1 MTNAEV
7 ATMIARDLIAERRAR
22 LDAKIEE
29 LRNDPET
36 DYEEGFFVRL
46 RARGGWQRLFRVP
59 VWCVWRRSKLHRSVR
74 LWERMPHLVVRNQPG
89 LAASLPS
96 N

>member
-7 ATMIARDLIAERRAR
+7 ATKIARDLIAERRAR

-46 RARGGWQRLFRVP
+46 RARAIDAIDSGELII
-59 VWCVWRRSKLHRSVR
+59 
-74 LWERMPHLVVRNQPG
+74 
-89 LAASLPS
+89 
-96 N
+96 